1 MLNLI
6 YKQIS
11 LKEKLVN
18 KNIIRQ
24 IMNGVALVVMIF
36 MNGLSEALPI
46 NGQTS
51 AEIANRLPIL
61 FVPANYVFS
70 IWSVIY
76 ILLIGFG
83 IYQALPSQGEN
94 PLLKKIGYWFVLSC
108 AANATWLV
116 LFHYDQFALSM
127 ITMVVLLV
135 SLIVI
140 YTRIE
145 VGQKALTMKEKWLIH
160 IPFSTYLGWITVATV
175 ANASYVLYDAGWDGF
190 GIGGEIWATLM
201 ILVATGIAL
210 TIVATR
216 SDIAYI
222 CVIVWAFAGIY
233 VKQSETPIVAY
244 TAAGV
249 AIIILVALVVQR
261 IMNRGGQMQTPI
273 LVENRSVA

>member
-1 MLNLI
+1 
-6 YKQIS
+6 
-11 LKEKLVN
+11 
-18 KNIIRQ
+18 
-24 IMNGVALVVMIF
+24 MNVVALVVMIAV
-36 MNGLSEALPI
+36 NGFSEALPI

-70 IWSVIY
+70 IWGVIY
-76 ILLIGFG
+76 MLLIGFG
-83 IYQALPSQGEN
+83 IYQALPSQREN

-108 AANATWLV
+108 GANAMWLV
-116 LFHYDQFALSM
+116 LFHYNLFALSM
-127 ITMVVLLV
+127 VTMVVLLV

-145 VGQKALTMKEKWLIH
+145 VGQKALSMREKLFIH

-190 GIGGEIWATLM
+190 GISSEIWATLM
-201 ILVATGIAL
+201 IVVATGIVL
-210 TIVATR
+210 SIVATR
-216 SDIAYI
+216 SDIAYV
-222 CVIVWAFAGIY
+222 CVIVWAFAGIF

-244 TAAGV
+244 AAVGA
-249 AIIILVALVVQR
+249 AIIVVIALVLQR
-261 IMNRGGQMQTPI
+261 LMNRSQMQTPI